1 MGSQRV
7 GHDRDFHFHY
17 HLRDFPGGTS
27 GKEPGCQS
35 ERHKRYGFNSWVGKI
50 SWRRKWLPTP
60 AFLPRKFHG
69 QRSLVS
75 YSSWGC
81 RESEM
86 TEQLALSHFQ
96 WRSRHREHL
105 WTQWGKERVGQIESA
120 ALKHT
125 HYHMQNREPA
135 GICSV
140 K

>member
-1 MGSQRV
+1 MATHSSILAWRISWIEKPGGLQSMGSQRV

-81 RESEM
+81 KESNT
-86 TEQLALSHFQ
+86 TEVT
-96 WRSRHREHL
+96 EHAC
-105 WTQWGKERVGQIESA
+105 TTI
-120 ALKHT
+120 
-125 HYHMQNREPA
+125 
-135 GICSV
+135 
-140 K
+140 